1 VTESAHDPQPQLQRT
16 REVKRN
22 IRRTAAVLW
31 VIVAA
36 IFFYMISKYYWMA
49 K

>member
-1 VTESAHDPQPQLQRT
+1 MPLVVNHDEQRQ
-16 REVKRN
+16 RGIKRN

-31 VIVAA
+31 LIVAA

>member
-1 VTESAHDPQPQLQRT
+1 MPGSNESDRELQ
-16 REVKRN
+16 VKRN

-31 VIVAA
+31 LIVAA
-36 IFFYMISKYYWMA
+36 IFFYMITKYYWLS